1 MMQLKRPHFFFV
13 ERRERPEFSLDSLLS
28 GGAGVVRGSHWWA
41 LAPHLGRE
49 VQLQPGDLPVF
60 EAVASDLAIDA
71 EALAAEFGAER
82 IARLVEAGL
91 LIGDHAGHAAL
102 RVREQQLRDT
112 AWWGPAALAQVFGR
126 WQGMDVVAD
135 AARVGERTWTSMV
148 AGHGPPPP
156 ATLEVRASQ
165 ARIALPAAMKTPLD
179 RLLESR
185 STCRNFDPD
194 FHLPLAELSTLLQR
208 VFGAQ
213 ATQDF
218 VPGAAALKKNSP
230 SGGGLHPIE
239 AFLLV
244 QRVDGLAPGIYHYHS
259 TAHALEPMQSLS
271 AEALAPLARELVA
284 GQAWFADAPVQL
296 LLAARFQRNFWKY
309 RDNSKAWRVIQL
321 DAGHL
326 SQNLYLSATELG
338 YGAFV
343 TGAIND
349 DCAERLFEIDGLG
362 IGAVAVCG
370 FGRRASR
377 QVTTEFD
384 PLGKAVR

>member
-1 MMQLKRPHFFFV
+1 MQLKRPHLFFV

-49 VQLQPGDLPVF
+49 VQLQAGDLPVF
-60 EAVASDLAIDA
+60 EAVTVDAVASADS
-71 EALAAEFGAER
+71 LAAEFGAER

-91 LIGDHAGHAAL
+91 LIGDHTEHAEL
-102 RVREQQLRDT
+102 RAREQALRDT
-112 AWWGPAALAQVFGR
+112 AWWGPAAVAQVFGR
-126 WQGMDVVAD
+126 WQGMDVIAD
-135 AARVGERTWTSMV
+135 AARVGGRTWASMV
-148 AGHGPPPP
+148 ASHGMPPS
-156 ATLEVRASQ
+156 ASLEVRPGQ
-165 ARIALPAAMKTPLD
+165 ARIALPTAAKTPLD
-179 RLLESR
+179 HLLESR

-194 FHLPLAELSTLLQR
+194 FHLPLAELSAVLKR

-244 QRVDGLAPGIYHYHS
+244 QRVDALAPGLYHYHS
-259 TAHALEPMQSLS
+259 TAHALEPMQQMPC
-271 AEALAPLARELVA
+271 EILAPLALELVA
-284 GQAWFADAPVQL
+284 GQAWFAEAPVQL

-309 RDNSKAWRVIQL
+309 RDNVKAWRVIQL

-326 SQNLYLSATELG
+326 SQNIYLSATESG

-343 TGAIND
+343 TGALND
-349 DCAERLFEIDGLG
+349 GCAERLFELDGVSV
-362 IGAVAVCG
+362 GAVAVCG

-377 QVTTEFD
+377 IVTTEFD
-384 PLGKAVR
+384 PLGKAVG